1 MELPFLSAE
10 APFAIVAMLVTAA
23 FIFRPLVAWRRSLIN
38 TGVFF
43 LVCLAGDFT
52 AGLLEG
58 YLPPAALS
66 WLREMSVFGEGLAAI
81 RYIGLAFFNVVLTH
95 LRVYISGILADILVI
110 IGYIAWAFLRLNL
123 AGVEFNHLFATSAV
137 LTAVVAI
144 SMQDTLGNLLGGL
157 ALQMDN
163 SLEIGDW
170 IQIDK
175 ISGRVSDIQWRYTA
189 IVTRNGERIV
199 IPNSHL
205 MKNRYAVICNKRQ
218 AVPQQRRLIDFNVD
232 LSVPPARVTRAVLHD
247 IQTARIANVS
257 LSPAPQCLLREFG
270 DGYACYQLR
279 YWLIDPGPDDLT
291 DSEVRHHI
299 LAALQR
305 EGIRLAVGDQTI
317 HLVQENKAH
326 REEVRSRELN
336 RRVGAISRVD
346 LFSRLSEAELQDL
359 AHRLINAPFA
369 KGDVLFRQGDVA
381 HWLYIIA
388 SGEAEAWWT
397 PPDGGPQRLIDTRGP
412 GNVFGE
418 LGLMTGAPR
427 RSTVIAISDVEA
439 YRLDKASLE
448 HILRARPELAEG
460 ISVILEKRRIRFAAL
475 EQGHADDSDGKRN
488 AVRSDAGALGKK
500 IREFFGL

>member
-1 MELPFLSAE
+1 
-10 APFAIVAMLVTAA
+10 
-23 FIFRPLVAWRRSLIN
+23 
-38 TGVFF
+38 
-43 LVCLAGDFT
+43 
-52 AGLLEG
+52 
-58 YLPPAALS
+58 
-66 WLREMSVFGEGLAAI
+66 
-81 RYIGLAFFNVVLTH
+81 
-95 LRVYISGILADILVI
+95 
-110 IGYIAWAFLRLNL
+110 
-123 AGVEFNHLFATSAV
+123 
-137 LTAVVAI
+137 
-144 SMQDTLGNLLGGL
+144 MQDTLGNLLGGL

-170 IQIDK
+170 IEIGDV
-175 ISGRVSDIQWRYTA
+175 SGKVSDIQWRYTA
-189 IVTRNGERIV
+189 IVTRNGERVV

-205 MKNRYAVICNKRQ
+205 MKNRYTVVCSPRQ

-232 LSVPPARVTRAVLHD
+232 LSVPPARVVRAVLDD

-257 LSPAPQCLLREFG
+257 LTPAPLCLLQSFG

-279 YWLIDPGPDDLT
+279 YWLIDPGPDEIT
-291 DSEVRHHI
+291 DSDVRHHV
-299 LAALQR
+299 LASLQR

-326 REEVRSRELN
+326 REEVRSRELK
-336 RRVGAISRVD
+336 RRLTAIQRID
-346 LFSRLSEAELQDL
+346 LFSRLSEAEQEDL
-359 AHRLINAPFA
+359 AHRLVNAPFA
-369 KGDVLFRQGDVA
+369 RGDVLFRQGDVA

-427 RSTVIAISDVEA
+427 RSTVVAITDVEA

-460 ISVILEKRRIRFAAL
+460 ISVILEQRRSRFAAL
-475 EQGHADDSDGKRN
+475 EQGHANGSLGP
-488 AVRSDAGALGKK
+488 RSATRVDASAIRKK
-500 IREFFGL
+500 IRDFFGL